1 MTASATPALPDH
13 YAYCEAEVKA
23 ADRPTWLA
31 SLFAPAD
38 KRPGSH
44 ALHAFLIEIGSVRDK
59 VREPLAGE
67 LRLQWWTDAIEGE
80 TRGDVRGHPVAA
92 ALLDTIHRY
101 KLSRATLTGIV
112 DAVREDLYDE
122 PVPTLEAFDVRADR
136 IHGAAIGVA
145 ARLLGGADSPLA
157 DAANQAG
164 RAVAVADAIRALSRP
179 AARMA
184 VRIPLALLRANGIGT
199 AEVTTRRSTPAVAAT
214 IAALRAHA
222 DAATAALRRGKGT
235 IGPDAAPAFLTAN
248 FVPPM
253 LRKTARRGFDPFTDS
268 IDLPQWRQQWIM
280 WRAAGRNG
288 VL

>member
-1 MTASATPALPDH
+1 MTANATPALPDY
-13 YAYCEAEVKA
+13 YAHCEAEVRA
-23 ADRPTWLA
+23 ADRPAWLA
-31 SLFAPAD
+31 TLFAPAD
-38 KRPGSH
+38 KRPGLH

-80 TRGDVRGHPVAA
+80 TRGDVQGHPVAA
-92 ALLDTIHRY
+92 ALLDTIRRH
-101 KLSRATLTGIV
+101 KLPRATLTGIV

-122 PVPTLEAFDVRADR
+122 PVATLEAFDVRADR

-145 ARLLGGADSPLA
+145 ARLVGSVDAPLA
-157 DAANQAG
+157 EAANEAG

-184 VRIPLALLRANGIGT
+184 VRIPLDLLRANGIGT
-199 AEVTTRRSTPAVAAT
+199 AEVTTRRNTPAIAAT
-214 IAALRAHA
+214 IAALCTHA
-222 DAATAALRRGKGT
+222 DAAMAGLRCGKDT
-235 IGPDAAPAFLTAN
+235 ISPDAALVFLTAN

-253 LRKTARRGFDPFTDS
+253 LRKTARRGFDPFNDR